1 MALPTFL
8 PVGRSGSEMGG
19 CLAGFPLL
27 TEGVSQR
34 EGRLC
39 RVTSLPCFKY
49 YTQGRTALPLSCTRR
64 LACDVRGRPLAH
76 SHGQGGL
83 EPTYHNKPGK
93 IMIELAVV
101 NECREASGPSVRH
114 SESLHNI

>member
-8 PVGRSGSEMGG
+8 PLGRSGLEMGG

-39 RVTSLPCFKY
+39 LVASLPRFKY
-49 YTQGRTALPLSCTRR
+49 YTEGRTALPLSCTRR
-64 LACDVRGRPLAH
+64 LASDVRGRPLDH
-76 SHGQGGL
+76 SHGQ
-83 EPTYHNKPGK
+83 
-93 IMIELAVV
+93 
-101 NECREASGPSVRH
+101 
-114 SESLHNI
+114 